1 MDRKLVKSILAIVLT
16 VIASSVFAESAT
28 EQKVK
33 KEIQKQ
39 LGDRAKVQSV
49 HATPIAGLF
58 EVTIG
63 GDIVYTDSTASYLI
77 QGEVIDLKT
86 GLNLTEQRSND
97 LNRISW
103 SDLPLAD
110 AVKVVKGNGSRQLAV
125 FADPNCGYCR
135 RLEKSFQELNNVTIY
150 TFLIP
155 ILSKDSMTISQKV
168 WCSADKGKAWIDW
181 MVNSVPPSGPA
192 DCVTPLDKNLSLAKK
207 YGVTGTPAIFFPDG
221 SRIAGAV
228 PLAQIEKKLK

>member
-1 MDRKLVKSILAIVLT
+1 VVFLAVT
-16 VIASSVFAESAT
+16 VSSTFAESAT
-28 EQKVK
+28 EQKIK
-33 KEIQKQ
+33 KDIQKQ

-49 HATPIAGLF
+49 HATPMVGLF
-58 EVTIG
+58 EVAIG
-63 GDIVYTDSTASYLI
+63 GDIVYTDSTARYLI

-103 SDLPLAD
+103 AELPLAD

-125 FADPNCGYCR
+125 FADPNCGYCK

-155 ILSKDSMTISQKV
+155 ILSKDSMTISQKI
-168 WCSADKGKAWIDW
+168 WCSADKGKVWTDW
-181 MVNSVPPSGPA
+181 MVNAAPPSGA
-192 DCVTPLDKNLSLAKK
+192 TDCATPLEKNLSLAKK

-228 PLAQIEKKLK
+228 PLTQIEKKLK